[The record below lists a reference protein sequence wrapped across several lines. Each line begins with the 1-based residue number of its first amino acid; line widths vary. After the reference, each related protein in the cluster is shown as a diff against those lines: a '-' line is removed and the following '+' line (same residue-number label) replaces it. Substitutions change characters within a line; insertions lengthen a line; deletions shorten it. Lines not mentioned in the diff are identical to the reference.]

1 MPSGSMIYT
10 KKKASVEK
18 RSRDLHQGKLVVNR
32 DKEVE
37 KELQKE
43 SDDQRECVY
52 DGMEPMQHRG
62 IAL

>member
-10 KKKASVEK
+10 KKASVEK
-18 RSRDLHQGKLVVNR
+18 GSRVLHQGKLAVNR

-37 KELQKE
+37 QEFQKE
-43 SDDQRECVY
+43 SGDQREFVY
-52 DGMEPMQHRG
+52 NGMEPMQQRG